1 MLSRRVSALL
11 LTLALASSNVAL
23 CAGWMRT
30 AEERM
35 ACCSDRGACPMHKG
49 DEGGAARAISQA
61 EADSCCAASETDEST
76 PTAST
81 LNLSISLAPVQIAFR
96 LVEPPLVRFEARR
109 TLAPVP
115 SSSVPKHVL
124 LSVFLV

>member
-1 MLSRRVSALL
+1 VLL

-35 ACCSDRGACPMHKG
+35 ACCSDRDTCPMHKG
-49 DEGGAARAISQA
+49 DDDATARAISQA
-61 EADSCCAASETDEST
+61 EADSCCAASETDESA

-81 LNLSISLAPVQIAFR
+81 LNFSISLAPVQTAVQ
-96 LVEPPLVRFEARR
+96 LVEPPLVRMEARR
-109 TLAPVP
+109 TLALVP
-115 SSSVPKHVL
+115 STSVPKYVL

>member
-1 MLSRRVSALL
+1 
-11 LTLALASSNVAL
+11 
-23 CAGWMRT
+23 MRT

-35 ACCSDRGACPMHKG
+35 ACCSDRGSCPMHKG
-49 DEGGAARAISQA
+49 EKDGAAPAISQA
-61 EADSCCAASETDEST
+61 EADSCCAASETDESA

-81 LNLSISLAPVQIAFR
+81 LNFSISLAPVQTAVQ
-96 LVEPPLVRFEARR
+96 LVEPPLVRMEARR

-115 SSSVPKHVL
+115 STSVPKYVL